1 MNGDVHEGCNQ
12 PKFVLVL
19 LFLLMQSP
27 FRFLG
32 SEVIVDDVQDSVP
45 VDSGTNNVGT
55 RPLFHTTLYAYVSF
69 FTFSAL
75 GFI

>member
-32 SEVIVDDVQDSVP
+32 SELIVDDVQDSVP

-55 RPLFHTTLYAYVSF
+55 
-69 FTFSAL
+69 
-75 GFI
+75 